1 MEAAKKNRTQ
11 AKRRFIRISNIL
23 VQKTESKL
31 LVRTVENR
39 YLELKDAWKN
49 TQKMHEECVSFL
61 ADDEEEEKWII
72 ESGEKFCVIE
82 EKTDAYLESCYKNEK
97 ESKAE
102 IEAQL
107 LKEKDKERKQEI
119 EKRNNAE
126 LMMLTIE
133 IEQEMAK
140 FYKLISHANKLMN
153 MTDKTQEK
161 YKLDALNESKSR
173 LTDSIN
179 NYREIQQKHV
189 ILLENASILESES
202 SRILPMW
209 DAYYETCNKIEDF
222 KSQYKPNIGNVVDNS
237 PLSSIRLE
245 KLRFQTFDGDIREYP
260 KFKAEFQKY
269 IQPLCNLM
277 KYHSY

>member
-11 AKRRFIRISNIL
+11 AKTRFNRISNIL
-23 VQKTESKL
+23 VQTIESKL
-31 LVRTVENR
+31 LVTTVENR

-49 TQKMHEECVSFL
+49 ARKMHEEYVSFL

-72 ESGEKFCVIE
+72 ELGEKFCVIE

-133 IEQEMAK
+133 IEQERA
-140 FYKLISHANKLMN
+140 KLI
-153 MTDKTQEK
+153 D
-161 YKLDALNESKSR
+161 
-173 LTDSIN
+173 
-179 NYREIQQKHV
+179 
-189 ILLENASILESES
+189 
-202 SRILPMW
+202 
-209 DAYYETCNKIEDF
+209 
-222 KSQYKPNIGNVVDNS
+222 
-237 PLSSIRLE
+237 
-245 KLRFQTFDGDIREYP
+245 
-260 KFKAEFQKY
+260 
-269 IQPLCNLM
+269 
-277 KYHSY
+277 